1 MPRNRA
7 LSARGRL
14 NALKR
19 YRPADDPV
27 VLDAD
32 RDLRTEGLAEH
43 VHRVVNVFPPLSAE
57 QRDKIAALL
66 RGAPEH
72 GAGDSVR

>member
-43 VHRVVNVFPPLSAE
+43 VHRVVNVFHP
-57 QRDKIAALL
+57 
-66 RGAPEH
+66 
-72 GAGDSVR
+72 